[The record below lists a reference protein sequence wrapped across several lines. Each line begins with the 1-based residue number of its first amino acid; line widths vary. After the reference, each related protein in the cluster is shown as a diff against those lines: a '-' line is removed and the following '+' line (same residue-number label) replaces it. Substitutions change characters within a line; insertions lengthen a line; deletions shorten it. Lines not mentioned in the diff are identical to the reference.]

1 MASRA
6 PTVEKALAPY
16 KSEVDGFLPVVIAS
30 PDEYEYAANELRRVR
45 LQRKALEEERKKAT
59 RPMDEAK
66 AVVMGYFA
74 PVVNKYTAYEADLTQ
89 AMGVWTR
96 DEEKKRRAL
105 EAQLRDEQ
113 EQQRREAEEHATRL
127 LQSGK
132 REQAVAVLETIPP
145 VPVVVLAQ
153 PKIAGLS
160 SREIH
165 KATVENMDAFLL
177 WVIDNDRYDLI
188 QPNQSALNELAR
200 TSQGNIKVSGVR
212 FDKDTSF
219 TVRR

>member
-1 MASRA
+1 MPRT
-6 PTVEKALAPY
+6 PPVEKALASY
-16 KSEVDGFLPVVIAS
+16 KSEVDGFLPVVIS
-30 PDEYEYAANELRRVR
+30 SMDEYEYAANELRRVR

-66 AVVMGYFA
+66 AVVMGFFS
-74 PVVNKYTAYEADLTQ
+74 PVVNKYTAYETYLTQ

-113 EQQRREAEEHATRL
+113 EQQRVEAAGRAAELAYE
-127 LQSGK
+127 GK
-132 REQAVAVLETIPP
+132 TEQAMAVLDAIPP
-145 VPVVVLAQ
+145 VPVVILEQ
-153 PKIAGLS
+153 PKVTGLS

-212 FDKDTSF
+212 FDRDMSF